1 LVLHTAIARIEPEHL
16 LEVQH
21 CEAIELHRAEV
32 AARALHPE
40 HLRRAARERIGH
52 LDLGRGVAAAE
63 VGDARVGA
71 EEIRAVQ
78 QQVFGAHRR
87 GGARIPSAFE
97 PRWSRRDP
105 AFWCCT
111 HQSTLTTGHSHA
123 KLSLS
128 IKIDQDQ
135 PNNYT
140 RMLEAERHRVILKL
154 IQERSVVSVADLVE
168 ILGTSEATVR
178 RDVNALADNGQ
189 VRRIRGGAEALT
201 PRHEA
206 HLVGVPFEMSRAIA
220 GPQKQAI
227 ARAAAELI
235 KDGESIIINGGTT
248 TFALVE
254 YLAERDLDILTNSI
268 PIVSKLLATS
278 RNRVIIP
285 GGTIYREQ
293 NIVLSP
299 FENDTIEHF
308 WGQKLLTGCY
318 GLNRFGMMEADPLIV

>member
-1 LVLHTAIARIEPEHL
+1 
-16 LEVQH
+16 
-21 CEAIELHRAEV
+21 
-32 AARALHPE
+32 
-40 HLRRAARERIGH
+40 
-52 LDLGRGVAAAE
+52 
-63 VGDARVGA
+63 
-71 EEIRAVQ
+71 
-78 QQVFGAHRR
+78 
-87 GGARIPSAFE
+87 
-97 PRWSRRDP
+97 
-105 AFWCCT
+105 
-111 HQSTLTTGHSHA
+111 
-123 KLSLS
+123 
-128 IKIDQDQ
+128 
-135 PNNYT
+135 
-140 RMLEAERHRVILKL
+140 MLEAERHRVILKL
-154 IQERSVVSVADLVE
+154 IQERSVVSVSDLVE

-178 RDVNALADNGQ
+178 RDVNSLADNGQ
-189 VRRIRGGAEALT
+189 IRRIRGGAEALT

-248 TFALVE
+248 TFALVD

-318 GLNRFGMMEADPLIV
+318 GLNRFGMMEADPLIVQAQTRLLKRADELVILADSRKFRQRSSMIVAPLERISTIVTDDGVKDEDLELFRSAGIKVIKVAVQVEDEAAAGDDSR